1 MDRRRRFVL
10 IGLLLP
16 LLAPIPVM
24 PGRAQGA
31 GDADPKA
38 RCTRLLEFWLRH
50 GGAKGEG
57 AGTSEIDRK
66 GAEADCA
73 AGRYQRGIKT
83 MEDLL
88 RRNGYT
94 VPPA

>member
-1 MDRRRRFVL
+1 MDRSRSAL
-10 IGLLLP
+10 IGLLLLGLGP
-16 LLAPIPVM
+16 LPVTQ
-24 PGRAQGA
+24 GLAQGA
-31 GDADPKA
+31 NDADPKA

-50 GGAKGEG
+50 GGSKGEG

-66 GAEADCA
+66 GAEADCS

-88 RRNGYT
+88 RRNGYS